1 MPVVAFNFFFSLAM
15 PPLLWHH
22 ILDQLPELTLPLL
35 ESPLEHIHL
44 TVVLILELC
53 ILLLDFT
60 RDHMLDLSCLTH
72 NHTQRMQD
80 QILDTNMW

>member
-1 MPVVAFNFFFSLAM
+1 M

-22 ILDQLPELTLPLL
+22 IILDQLPELTLPLL
-35 ESPLEHIHL
+35 ECPLEYLHL

-60 RDHMLDLSCLTH
+60 QDHTQDHMLDPSHLTH
-72 NHTQRMQD
+72 NHTQGMQD